1 VFRHRPNPRRPPR
14 FPAGPP
20 RKPARPPVESNIPK
34 SLFEAKLHHRP
45 RRARRPRRPTRGGR
59 AEACFRKHHPGGCLR
74 GGPRRRQLGARW
86 TRKRILAS
94 WSPSARTTLR
104 AKDLAPLAARRLEA
118 ARSTALRLAL
128 RAPSATRRNRSDGS
142 GTAPS
147 DKTTI
152 TDRDER
158 LPQALGQLPRRT
170 HRTAFAE
177 VSGVDGRFLRL
188 VECQLAPSAP
198 QITRWPD
205 SRRSYKAGVG
215 GSSPSAPTR
224 SEAVFGGPAAS
235 LPTGMGSL
243 PHRPP
248 LPSQLPPV
256 APSHRLTVD
265 HIAVRARPGDSGVDV
280 VIRPLLA
287 AARQNAAMRGGVAMS
302 VAGEGEVCRMP

>member
-1 VFRHRPNPRRPPR
+1 LLHWRRAGSRPHVQRLFDSRFVPQARR
-14 FPAGPP
+14 GETDQTD
-20 RKPARPPVESNIPK
+20 PARP
-34 SLFEAKLHHRP
+34 R
-45 RRARRPRRPTRGGR
+45 
-59 AEACFRKHHPGGCLR
+59 
-74 GGPRRRQLGARW
+74 
-86 TRKRILAS
+86 
-94 WSPSARTTLR
+94 
-104 AKDLAPLAARRLEA
+104 
-118 ARSTALRLAL
+118 
-128 RAPSATRRNRSDGS
+128 ATRRRSP
-142 GTAPS
+142 TATS
-147 DKTTI
+147 DSPK
-152 TDRDER
+152 R
-158 LPQALGQLPRRT
+158 LASCHDA

-177 VSGVDGRFLRL
+177 VSGVDGRFLTL